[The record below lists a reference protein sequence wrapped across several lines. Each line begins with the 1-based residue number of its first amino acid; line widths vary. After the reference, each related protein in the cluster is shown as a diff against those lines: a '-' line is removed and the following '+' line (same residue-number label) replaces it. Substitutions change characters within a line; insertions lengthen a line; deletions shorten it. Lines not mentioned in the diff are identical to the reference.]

1 MAVITINKTLGET
14 MGQLLQRVKSE
25 NKISDAVSVTYAGRL
40 DPAATGRCIF
50 LSGNDVFKKDEYLA
64 RDKTYRVSVLIGV
77 RTDTDDLLGLVES
90 VSSDQLVKHCPNV
103 IDGFRGLPKT
113 IMQPP
118 HEFSGF
124 RVAGQPMWEHKRAGV
139 QKKMPHVA
147 PKKRTIYSI
156 QYNDSQ
162 SVTRDELLGRVESIC
177 KTVAGDFRQ
186 DEIKASWKQ
195 SLQQLEYPVLEFTV
209 RVSSGT
215 YIRSLVHT
223 VSADI
228 RVPLVLYALD
238 RLEM

>member
-1 MAVITINKTLGET
+1 MAVIHVRKELGET

-25 NKISDAVSVTYAGRL
+25 NKISDTVSVTYAGRL
-40 DPAATGRCIF
+40 DPAATGQCIF
-50 LSGNDVFKKDEYLA
+50 LSGNDVYKKDEYLA

-77 RTDTDDLLGLVES
+77 RTDTDDLLGLVQS
-90 VSSDQLVKHCPNV
+90 VSDQELVRYCPDV
-103 IDGFRGLPKT
+103 IDGLRGLPKT

-124 RVAGQPMWEHKRAGV
+124 RVAGQPLWEHRRTAG
-139 QKKMPHVA
+139 QKNMPNVA

-162 SVTRDELLGRVESIC
+162 SVTRDELIDRIENIC
-177 KTVAGDFRQ
+177 KIVAGDFRQ
-186 DEIKASWKQ
+186 DQIIASWKQ
-195 SLQQLEYPVLEFTV
+195 SLQQSEYPVLEFTV